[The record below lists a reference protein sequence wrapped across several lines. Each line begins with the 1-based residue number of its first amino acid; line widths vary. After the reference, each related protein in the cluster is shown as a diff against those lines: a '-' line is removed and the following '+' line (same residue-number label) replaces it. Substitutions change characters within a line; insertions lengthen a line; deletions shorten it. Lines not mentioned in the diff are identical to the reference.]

1 LLVLKSLKQKFKAF
15 FSSFVLQN
23 LKILKIKLHNTIVG
37 YLFLCCFFLVVLLSC
52 KNDLTLNKNKNSV
65 KYDSIASWILQSKN
79 NKLELNSKK
88 KGLQKAF
95 DVVNTLH
102 SDSIK
107 NNYYSKIAFEA
118 ENLNSVELFKRVNHK
133 VITLSTKFGD
143 RLKIGDAH
151 WNYASYYSKN
161 EVIDSAYYHYHEAYK
176 NFKLIKHEYFTAKML
191 YNMGFIQGRL
201 KDYTGSEVLIF
212 EALTIYRKLIRNL
225 QIYSCYNYL
234 GVIYMELEEF
244 DKAIY
249 YHNKALEYLDKVEKK
264 KVGLLKEGSLSNL
277 GLVYQKLKDYD
288 KSIESFEQALKSNNL
303 KSQNI
308 NFYARL
314 IDNIAYTKFLDGDS
328 TNVFEE
334 LNRAFKIRDS
344 IHNLSGVVISK
355 RHLSEFYAFKSD
367 TLKAVELA
375 NEALNLANKVENNR
389 DKLESLLLLSKV
401 DKINASKFLANYVH
415 LNDSLQV
422 EERKIRNKFTRIRFE
437 TDEYIDETEKLSQQ
451 KVLIIVGAFLSILM
465 LSLTYFL
472 RVQRAKNKEL
482 IFEREQQKSNEEIF
496 SLMLKQQSK
505 LEEGRLKERHRISED
520 LHDGVLGK
528 IFGTR
533 IGLGFLNFNG
543 DDNDTKKQQFYIDEL
558 QNIEKEIRAIS
569 HELKSDVLSSK
580 VDFFKII
587 ENLIDQKSALGN
599 FECEVNA
606 DKEIYWDKISDEI
619 KINLYRIVQEALQN
633 CIKYSKADRVDIQF
647 ELFDN
652 NILNLFIKDNGIGF
666 NINDKRKGIGL
677 KNMQSR
683 ANKLKGVFE
692 VSSVINKGTTIFV
705 SCSTQNLRL

>member
-1 LLVLKSLKQKFKAF
+1 
-15 FSSFVLQN
+15 
-23 LKILKIKLHNTIVG
+23 
-37 YLFLCCFFLVVLLSC
+37 LLSC
-52 KNDLTLNKNKNSV
+52 KNDVTLNKSKNIATQ
-65 KYDSIASWILQSKN
+65 DSITSWILQSKN
-79 NKLELNSKK
+79 NKLDLSVRKK
-88 KGLQKAF
+88 KLQKAF
-95 DVVNTLH
+95 DFVNTLH
-102 SDSIK
+102 LDSIK

-118 ENLNSVELFKRVNHK
+118 ENLNSVELFKKVNFK
-133 VITLSTKFGD
+133 ALTLSTKLKDTFTLGD
-143 RLKIGDAH
+143 IH
-151 WNYASYYSKN
+151 WNYASYYFKN

-176 NFKLIKHEYFTAKML
+176 NFKLIKHEKYTARML

-201 KDYTGSEVLIF
+201 KDYTGSEVLMF
-212 EALTIYRKLIRNL
+212 EALTIFKKINENL
-225 QIYSCYNYL
+225 DIYNCYNYL
-234 GVIYMELEEF
+234 GIIYLGLEEY

-249 YHNKALEYLDKVEKK
+249 YHNKALEYLNKVEKN

-277 GLVYQKLKDYD
+277 GLVYQKLKDYG
-288 KSIESFEQALKSNNL
+288 KSIESFEQALKRKNL
-303 KSQNI
+303 KNKNI

-328 TNVFEE
+328 TNVFEA
-334 LNRAFKIRDS
+334 LNSALKIRDS
-344 IHNLSGVVISK
+344 IHNISGVVISK
-355 RHLSEFYAFKSD
+355 QHLSEFYALKKD
-367 TLKAVELA
+367 TLKAIELA
-375 NEALNLANKVENNR
+375 NEALSLANKVENNR

-401 DKINASKFLANYVH
+401 DKINASKYLANYVH

-451 KVLIIVGAFLSILM
+451 KILIIVGAFLTISF
-465 LSLTYFL
+465 LSLAYFL
-472 RVQRAKNKEL
+472 RVQRTKNKEL
-482 IFEREQQKSNEEIF
+482 IFESEQQKSNEEIF

-533 IGLGFLNFNG
+533 IGLGFLNTNG
-543 DDNDTKKQQFYIDEL
+543 NENDIKKQQFYIDEL

-587 ENLIDQKSALGN
+587 QNLIDQKSALGN
-599 FECEVNA
+599 FECEINA

-619 KINLYRIVQEALQN
+619 KINLYRIIQEALQN
-633 CIKYSKADRVDIQF
+633 CIKYSKASKVDIQF
-647 ELFDN
+647 ELLEN
-652 NILNLFIKDNGIGF
+652 NTLNLFIKDNGIGF
-666 NINDKRKGIGL
+666 NLNDKRKGIGL

-683 ANKLKGVFE
+683 VNKLNGVFE
-692 VSSVINKGTTIFV
+692 VSSIINKGTTIFV
-705 SCSTQNLRL
+705 SCSI